1 VVQLVEWVPSKN
13 EVLSSKAVLPKKK
26 RLSQIYI
33 KDILMKTLIS
43 TSSDLK
49 GVLEGLF
56 QIKMKNIGQQ
66 HEKIRLSLVTKL
78 CREIQNTEML

>member
-1 VVQLVEWVPSKN
+1 
-13 EVLSSKAVLPKKK
+13 
-26 RLSQIYI
+26 
-33 KDILMKTLIS
+33 MKTLIS